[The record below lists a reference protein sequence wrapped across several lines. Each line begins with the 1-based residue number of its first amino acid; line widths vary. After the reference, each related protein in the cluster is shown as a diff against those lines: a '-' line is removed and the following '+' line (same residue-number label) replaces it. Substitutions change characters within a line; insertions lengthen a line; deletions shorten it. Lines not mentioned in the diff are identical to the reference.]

1 MRTRAHVTARVEL
14 ERILKDRL
22 DRAQH
27 HRRRVGQLLEQ
38 RARRRSEVTPVGR
51 RAHLGDEG
59 GGRRDEHLHAE
70 GDAGG
75 GGAEQTVGKVLGA
88 SAGCHTP
95 GSKIAASSVRCSS
108 RWARAAVRAGSA
120 KKRSSKGTRR

>member
-38 RARRRSEVTPVGR
+38 GACRCGEVTPVGR
-51 RAHLGDEG
+51 RAHLGGEK
-59 GGRRDEHLHAE
+59 GRRDEHLHAA
-70 GDAGG
+70 GDAGEG
-75 GGAEQTVGKVLGA
+75 
-88 SAGCHTP
+88 
-95 GSKIAASSVRCSS
+95 R
-108 RWARAAVRAGSA
+108 RAYRG
-120 KKRSSKGTRR
+120 